1 MFHNIG
7 QVCPLTCW
15 VLRSCW
21 LGTDLPP
28 LRVSLTSNLD
38 PQVGTF
44 GSRSW
49 PHGMCRQGSSR
60 TPRPQDSLP
69 AEMWMCPFSGSMNHV
84 HSLILVS
91 LNLCKGFSPTF
102 FPQLFR
108 VGDVIAEALLT
119 TLKKKKKSCL
129 TFFFSWSGYSQ
140 PSPLHMCLAV
150 NKTSLQPRKGERLC
164 VWEPG
169 EEAECLLAVEASLA
183 RDLLLPGL
191 SGAERAHRSD
201 I

>member
-7 QVCPLTCW
+7 QVCPLTCR

-119 TLKKKKKSCL
+119 TLKKKKKKL
-129 TFFFSWSGYSQ
+129 PDFFFFLVRIQSAFSSAHVPGSKQ
-140 PSPLHMCLAV
+140 NKLATPQRRTPLCL
-150 NKTSLQPRKGERLC
+150 
-164 VWEPG
+164 
-169 EEAECLLAVEASLA
+169 
-183 RDLLLPGL
+183 
-191 SGAERAHRSD
+191 GAWRGG
-201 I
+201 